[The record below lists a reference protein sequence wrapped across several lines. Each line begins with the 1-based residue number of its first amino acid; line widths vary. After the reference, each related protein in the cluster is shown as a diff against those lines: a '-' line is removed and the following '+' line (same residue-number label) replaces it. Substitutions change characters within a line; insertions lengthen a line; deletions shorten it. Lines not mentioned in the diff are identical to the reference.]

1 MSTRDYLRSLHLHP
15 IKNRYWTTSPYPESN
30 MFSYI
35 RYKYSGQRIQIAAD
49 TASEPE
55 ERGGESVVKE
65 RGRREKESRAFKLS
79 SRKIDIFAYIP
90 RIRPLVEVI
99 KRNKAHLYGTPREH
113 SESVGPEIPKIGRE

>member
-55 ERGGESVVKE
+55 ERGRESEVKE
-65 RGRREKESRAFKLS
+65 RERERRKAE
-79 SRKIDIFAYIP
+79 
-90 RIRPLVEVI
+90 PL
-99 KRNKAHLYGTPREH
+99 N
-113 SESVGPEIPKIGRE
+113 

>member
-35 RYKYSGQRIQIAAD
+35 RYKYSGQRIQIAED

-55 ERGGESVVKE
+55 KRDRGNGMKKDEERT
-65 RGRREKESRAFKLS
+65 REKETE
-79 SRKIDIFAYIP
+79 
-90 RIRPLVEVI
+90 PL
-99 KRNKAHLYGTPREH
+99 N
-113 SESVGPEIPKIGRE
+113 